1 MVGFQ
6 WGRGGTLRAHISK
19 RGKCRSFFNIKAKQ
33 PRKLFRYSTL
43 DQKTQAISYIL
54 SAAGRAAQR
63 GGKDRAAAVKFQAA
77 RCGQHNPKVDAR
89 VQSRPHYPTQA
100 DR

>member
-1 MVGFQ
+1 MPQCRFRPL
-6 WGRGGTLRAHISK
+6 GRLNKGTPEYSK

-33 PRKLFRYSTL
+33 PLRRYYSTL

-77 RCGQHNPKVDAR
+77 RCDILYQ
-89 VQSRPHYPTQA
+89 T
-100 DR
+100 